1 MRNLKRAL
9 SLALASVMLLGMM
22 VVGSSAKG
30 IDDFTD
36 KAEIVN
42 QDAVAVTSAIGMF
55 EGYEDGSFGPENVVT
70 RAEMAV
76 IICTMLYGAGV
87 NVNQFAETNVFTDVP
102 AWAQGYVNLCSSLG
116 IVAGVGDGKFDPNA
130 TVTTAQAVLMLCR
143 ALGYFQSAADFGSD
157 WMLAATAKGT
167 ALGLYGDL
175 KLTANA
181 GLTRDNVAELVFN
194 ALTKAVPVQYNE
206 LLGVYYN
213 ENQGIIYSLEFN
225 YLQTLGYKNFDL
237 VYRTDTETIYGRPA
251 TTWGT
256 GTYNVKT
263 EAGSTSKTDNLT
275 ENGGLIASKVR
286 MLDKDEI
293 ITVPNAPTYTYTSG
307 QDIDEVYKD
316 LGKSVCTLRDNAKD
330 EGYTWTAYVNG
341 KEDKDVDDNIP
352 TSKDDSTWKYTGK
365 GTVTE
370 IYIDDADAT
379 VTVVEINY
387 YLGQVS
393 KVKSDSK
400 GEYVTVKAISTEPK
414 LDDNDFY
421 AEGYEEDDYVVFTVD
436 YNEDEDFYICEL
448 MAPETVNGEVTRVEK
463 DKDAETG
470 KGETG
475 ETYLKLAD
483 GAKYSYSG
491 DGHIVYDLDDDNVKA
506 HPALNEQY
514 TLYLDPNGYVLGFV
528 QETGSTQYLYVKDS
542 DEELRDWVAKVV
554 LADATSVK
562 ADLDDEYKD
571 GKDKVKIDWVDKD
584 QDKKDKTNIDEKV
597 WAYTVGEDKIYT
609 LKAVDSKTMTNAE
622 INNGKAYISDGKNDF
637 IVDKKTVFVDV
648 EGETAYTGYNEVP
661 DVDNATL
668 AYVLSTKNG
677 NVAEIVFIVDGDV
690 YDSASTYFMLSKT
703 TRESLKYDGD
713 YYWEYTNA
721 YVNGVKQSVYVD
733 QDLGALEVGHLYK
746 ATKTVD
752 EKYITGI
759 EDVELKDN
767 TVNARG
773 DGAFWLTTVKDA
785 KVKYDVD
792 DDTVFV
798 YVDVEPKNG
807 ENLSKGYDYTITDGD
822 VKDMYVGSETE
833 TYDGVKF
840 EYKTYVTV
848 VKDSNDHNT
857 ADLVYI
863 IHKPVPPAT
872 YDITVKVNGVE
883 DTKLSLKDKE
893 AGTYTVEYTLPAGQ
907 NLTSVTGGTYTVDG
921 QKVTITVPVTNAD
934 VTVEITTDKAPAVY
948 TLTLKG
954 NLMDTTKP
962 ATVWTGASTE
972 IEGTPIKEF
981 GKVTAVE
988 YKVPENAAV
997 TIMDGDI
1004 TDVGTVRINGI
1015 LIDTNAG
1022 ELTFTM
1028 SDDLT
1033 LTGAPTAGA
1042 AVFTLTA
1049 GEGIV
1054 LKDADGNEITG
1065 PVASGTQVTVE
1076 SETGYYLQDKV
1087 AGAGVADT
1095 TKVTVSADTAVY
1107 AASKVERKQGAAA
1120 TYGTSN
1126 TSVTDDNYVAL
1137 GTELKVTAAGKSGVV
1152 VGTTGDAIT
1161 TYVVTKDDVVLNG
1174 AWKVELTDVT
1184 ATISGKAIGAYVADG
1199 QTLTATVATGAGT
1212 SVIEVKGNNKFATT
1226 AFTTGTVSADL
1237 ELAAATSVKVGNGS
1251 GEVTYEGSN
1260 GKDIEVLAANA
1271 DTTAYVMP
1279 GTVLTVKNAGTIT
1292 GADDVTAEGVFQTFT
1307 VGTVAI
1313 EIENP

>member
-76 IICTMLYGAGV
+76 IITTMLYGAGF
-87 NVNQFAETNVFTDVP
+87 NVTQFAETSVFTDVP
-102 AWAQGYVNLCSSLG
+102 AWAEGYVNLCSSLG

-773 DGAFWLTTVKDA
+773 DGAFWLTTVEDA

-822 VKDMYVGSETE
+822 VKDMYVGTEEE

-840 EYKTYVTV
+840 DYMTYVTV

-863 IHKPVPPAT
+863 IHKPVVEMVKVTLALTNAT
-872 YDITVKVNGVE
+872 VTVNGVE
-883 DTKLSLKDKE
+883 YTENGSISVKKGTELNWTAKAKEGYNLTTPASGKVTANSDTTITATASADTLSVKVEGHAVANPTSITANQAADITVTAEKGYTITDVTCAQAAKIKSNGDGTWTVSVPAGTETVVINVATKADEYTVTYPQYWYDNNSGDQRELTKVNAPEKITTGGEINVELTTPWVGTTKFEVKVTGADFSFTKEDGWAQETDTANISTVAELKVLQNQFGKIYTDKQCQTECTNVTQATDVYWVTKE
-893 AGTYTVEYTLPAGQ
+893 AKAPVWSGTISNP
-907 NLTSVTGGTYTVDG
+907 TG
-921 QKVTITVPVTNAD
+921 D
-934 VTVEITTDKAPAVY
+934 VTVEFVW
-948 TLTLKG
+948 KG
-954 NLMDTTKP
+954 
-962 ATVWTGASTE
+962 
-972 IEGTPIKEF
+972 
-981 GKVTAVE
+981 
-988 YKVPENAAV
+988 
-997 TIMDGDI
+997 
-1004 TDVGTVRINGI
+1004 
-1015 LIDTNAG
+1015 
-1022 ELTFTM
+1022 
-1028 SDDLT
+1028 
-1033 LTGAPTAGA
+1033 
-1042 AVFTLTA
+1042 
-1049 GEGIV
+1049 
-1054 LKDADGNEITG
+1054 
-1065 PVASGTQVTVE
+1065 
-1076 SETGYYLQDKV
+1076 
-1087 AGAGVADT
+1087 
-1095 TKVTVSADTAVY
+1095 
-1107 AASKVERKQGAAA
+1107 
-1120 TYGTSN
+1120 
-1126 TSVTDDNYVAL
+1126 
-1137 GTELKVTAAGKSGVV
+1137 
-1152 VGTTGDAIT
+1152 
-1161 TYVVTKDDVVLNG
+1161 
-1174 AWKVELTDVT
+1174 
-1184 ATISGKAIGAYVADG
+1184 
-1199 QTLTATVATGAGT
+1199 
-1212 SVIEVKGNNKFATT
+1212 
-1226 AFTTGTVSADL
+1226 
-1237 ELAAATSVKVGNGS
+1237 
-1251 GEVTYEGSN
+1251 
-1260 GKDIEVLAANA
+1260 
-1271 DTTAYVMP
+1271 
-1279 GTVLTVKNAGTIT
+1279 
-1292 GADDVTAEGVFQTFT
+1292 
-1307 VGTVAI
+1307 
-1313 EIENP
+1313 

>member
-30 IDDFTD
+30 LDDFSD
-36 KAEIVN
+36 NAEIVN
-42 QDAVAVTSAIGMF
+42 KDAVAVTSAIGLF
-55 EGYEDGSFGPENVVT
+55 DGYEDGSFGPKNVVT

-76 IICTMLYGAGV
+76 IISTMLYGAGV

-116 IVAGVGDGKFDPNA
+116 IVAGVGEGKFDPNA

-773 DGAFWLTTVKDA
+773 DGAFWLTTVEDA

-822 VKDMYVGSETE
+822 VKDMYVGTEEE

-840 EYKTYVTV
+840 DYMTYVTV

-863 IHKPVPPAT
+863 IHKPVVEMVKVTLALTNAT
-872 YDITVKVNGVE
+872 VTVNGVE
-883 DTKLSLKDKE
+883 YTENGSISVKKGTELNWTAKAKEGYNLTTPASGKVTANSDTTITATASADTLSVKVEGHAVANPTSITANQAADITVTAEKGYTITDVTCAQAAKIKSNGDGTWTVSVPAGTETVVINVATKADEYTVTYPQYWYDNNSGDQRELTKVNAPEKITTGGEINVELTTPWVGTTKFEVKVTGADFSFTKEDGWAQETDTANISTVAELKVLQNQFGKIYTDKQCQTECTNVTQATDVYWVTKE
-893 AGTYTVEYTLPAGQ
+893 AKAPVWSGTISNP
-907 NLTSVTGGTYTVDG
+907 TG
-921 QKVTITVPVTNAD
+921 D
-934 VTVEITTDKAPAVY
+934 VTVEFVW
-948 TLTLKG
+948 KG
-954 NLMDTTKP
+954 
-962 ATVWTGASTE
+962 
-972 IEGTPIKEF
+972 
-981 GKVTAVE
+981 
-988 YKVPENAAV
+988 
-997 TIMDGDI
+997 
-1004 TDVGTVRINGI
+1004 
-1015 LIDTNAG
+1015 
-1022 ELTFTM
+1022 
-1028 SDDLT
+1028 
-1033 LTGAPTAGA
+1033 
-1042 AVFTLTA
+1042 
-1049 GEGIV
+1049 
-1054 LKDADGNEITG
+1054 
-1065 PVASGTQVTVE
+1065 
-1076 SETGYYLQDKV
+1076 
-1087 AGAGVADT
+1087 
-1095 TKVTVSADTAVY
+1095 
-1107 AASKVERKQGAAA
+1107 
-1120 TYGTSN
+1120 
-1126 TSVTDDNYVAL
+1126 
-1137 GTELKVTAAGKSGVV
+1137 
-1152 VGTTGDAIT
+1152 
-1161 TYVVTKDDVVLNG
+1161 
-1174 AWKVELTDVT
+1174 
-1184 ATISGKAIGAYVADG
+1184 
-1199 QTLTATVATGAGT
+1199 
-1212 SVIEVKGNNKFATT
+1212 
-1226 AFTTGTVSADL
+1226 
-1237 ELAAATSVKVGNGS
+1237 
-1251 GEVTYEGSN
+1251 
-1260 GKDIEVLAANA
+1260 
-1271 DTTAYVMP
+1271 
-1279 GTVLTVKNAGTIT
+1279 
-1292 GADDVTAEGVFQTFT
+1292 
-1307 VGTVAI
+1307 
-1313 EIENP
+1313 

>member
-773 DGAFWLTTVKDA
+773 DGAFWLTTVEDA

-822 VKDMYVGSETE
+822 VKDMYVGTEEE

-840 EYKTYVTV
+840 DYMTYVTV

-863 IHKPVPPAT
+863 IHKPVVEMVKVTLALTNAT
-872 YDITVKVNGVE
+872 VTVNGVE
-883 DTKLSLKDKE
+883 YTENGSISVKKGTELNWTAKAKEGYNLTTPASGKVTANSDTTITATASADTLSVKVEGHAVANPTSITANQAADITVTAEKGYTITDVTCAQAAKIKSNGDGTWTVSVPAGTETVVINVATKADEYTVTYPQYWYDNNSGDQRELTKVNAPEKITTGGEINVELTTPWVGTTKFEVKVTGADFSFTKEDGWAQETDTANISTVAELKVLQNQFGKIYTDKQCQTECTNVTQATDVYWVTKE
-893 AGTYTVEYTLPAGQ
+893 AKAPVWSGTISNP
-907 NLTSVTGGTYTVDG
+907 TG
-921 QKVTITVPVTNAD
+921 D
-934 VTVEITTDKAPAVY
+934 VTVEFVW
-948 TLTLKG
+948 KG
-954 NLMDTTKP
+954 
-962 ATVWTGASTE
+962 
-972 IEGTPIKEF
+972 
-981 GKVTAVE
+981 
-988 YKVPENAAV
+988 
-997 TIMDGDI
+997 
-1004 TDVGTVRINGI
+1004 
-1015 LIDTNAG
+1015 
-1022 ELTFTM
+1022 
-1028 SDDLT
+1028 
-1033 LTGAPTAGA
+1033 
-1042 AVFTLTA
+1042 
-1049 GEGIV
+1049 
-1054 LKDADGNEITG
+1054 
-1065 PVASGTQVTVE
+1065 
-1076 SETGYYLQDKV
+1076 
-1087 AGAGVADT
+1087 
-1095 TKVTVSADTAVY
+1095 
-1107 AASKVERKQGAAA
+1107 
-1120 TYGTSN
+1120 
-1126 TSVTDDNYVAL
+1126 
-1137 GTELKVTAAGKSGVV
+1137 
-1152 VGTTGDAIT
+1152 
-1161 TYVVTKDDVVLNG
+1161 
-1174 AWKVELTDVT
+1174 
-1184 ATISGKAIGAYVADG
+1184 
-1199 QTLTATVATGAGT
+1199 
-1212 SVIEVKGNNKFATT
+1212 
-1226 AFTTGTVSADL
+1226 
-1237 ELAAATSVKVGNGS
+1237 
-1251 GEVTYEGSN
+1251 
-1260 GKDIEVLAANA
+1260 
-1271 DTTAYVMP
+1271 
-1279 GTVLTVKNAGTIT
+1279 
-1292 GADDVTAEGVFQTFT
+1292 
-1307 VGTVAI
+1307 
-1313 EIENP
+1313 

>member
-1 MRNLKRAL
+1 M
-9 SLALASVMLLGMM
+9 
-22 VVGSSAKG
+22 
-30 IDDFTD
+30 
-36 KAEIVN
+36 
-42 QDAVAVTSAIGMF
+42 
-55 EGYEDGSFGPENVVT
+55 
-70 RAEMAV
+70 
-76 IICTMLYGAGV
+76 
-87 NVNQFAETNVFTDVP
+87 
-102 AWAQGYVNLCSSLG
+102 
-116 IVAGVGDGKFDPNA
+116 
-130 TVTTAQAVLMLCR
+130 
-143 ALGYFQSAADFGSD
+143 
-157 WMLAATAKGT
+157 
-167 ALGLYGDL
+167 
-175 KLTANA
+175 
-181 GLTRDNVAELVFN
+181 
-194 ALTKAVPVQYNE
+194 
-206 LLGVYYN
+206 
-213 ENQGIIYSLEFN
+213 
-225 YLQTLGYKNFDL
+225 
-237 VYRTDTETIYGRPA
+237 
-251 TTWGT
+251 
-256 GTYNVKT
+256 
-263 EAGSTSKTDNLT
+263 
-275 ENGGLIASKVR
+275 
-286 MLDKDEI
+286 
-293 ITVPNAPTYTYTSG
+293 
-307 QDIDEVYKD
+307 
-316 LGKSVCTLRDNAKD
+316 CTLRDNAKD

-773 DGAFWLTTVKDA
+773 DGAFWLTTVEDA

-822 VKDMYVGSETE
+822 VKDMYVGTEEE

-840 EYKTYVTV
+840 DYMTYVTV

-863 IHKPVPPAT
+863 IHKPVVEMVKVTLALTNAT
-872 YDITVKVNGVE
+872 VTVNGVE
-883 DTKLSLKDKE
+883 YTENGSISVKKGTELNWTAKAKEGYNLTTPASGKVTANSDTTITATASADTLSVKVEGHAVANPTSITANQAADITVTAEKGYTITDVTCAQAAKIKSNGDGTWTVSVPAGTETVVINVATKADEYTVTYPQYWYDNNSGDQRELTKVNAPEKITTGGEINVELTTPWVGTTKFEVKVTGADFSFTKEDGWAQETDTANISTVAELKVLQNQFGKIYTDKQCQTECTNVTQATDVYWVTKE
-893 AGTYTVEYTLPAGQ
+893 AKAPVWSGTISNP
-907 NLTSVTGGTYTVDG
+907 TG
-921 QKVTITVPVTNAD
+921 D
-934 VTVEITTDKAPAVY
+934 VTVEFVW
-948 TLTLKG
+948 KG
-954 NLMDTTKP
+954 
-962 ATVWTGASTE
+962 
-972 IEGTPIKEF
+972 
-981 GKVTAVE
+981 
-988 YKVPENAAV
+988 
-997 TIMDGDI
+997 
-1004 TDVGTVRINGI
+1004 
-1015 LIDTNAG
+1015 
-1022 ELTFTM
+1022 
-1028 SDDLT
+1028 
-1033 LTGAPTAGA
+1033 
-1042 AVFTLTA
+1042 
-1049 GEGIV
+1049 
-1054 LKDADGNEITG
+1054 
-1065 PVASGTQVTVE
+1065 
-1076 SETGYYLQDKV
+1076 
-1087 AGAGVADT
+1087 
-1095 TKVTVSADTAVY
+1095 
-1107 AASKVERKQGAAA
+1107 
-1120 TYGTSN
+1120 
-1126 TSVTDDNYVAL
+1126 
-1137 GTELKVTAAGKSGVV
+1137 
-1152 VGTTGDAIT
+1152 
-1161 TYVVTKDDVVLNG
+1161 
-1174 AWKVELTDVT
+1174 
-1184 ATISGKAIGAYVADG
+1184 
-1199 QTLTATVATGAGT
+1199 
-1212 SVIEVKGNNKFATT
+1212 
-1226 AFTTGTVSADL
+1226 
-1237 ELAAATSVKVGNGS
+1237 
-1251 GEVTYEGSN
+1251 
-1260 GKDIEVLAANA
+1260 
-1271 DTTAYVMP
+1271 
-1279 GTVLTVKNAGTIT
+1279 
-1292 GADDVTAEGVFQTFT
+1292 
-1307 VGTVAI
+1307 
-1313 EIENP
+1313 